1 MSKTTKSI
9 EQISDIVFN
18 KIFMTILSELPNPDC
33 PLKRQQ
39 NEWKKS
45 EVKRAIIKRLSDDK

>member
-1 MSKTTKSI
+1 MSKSV
-9 EQISDIVFN
+9 EQISNIILS
-18 KIFMTILSELPNPDC
+18 KISMIILSELPNPDC

-45 EVKRAIIKRLSDDK
+45 EVKKAIIKRLSDDK

>member
-1 MSKTTKSI
+1 MSKTIKSI
-9 EQISDIVFN
+9 EQIADIVCG

-45 EVKRAIIKRLSDDK
+45 EVKKAIIKRLSDDK

>member
-9 EQISDIVFN
+9 EQISDIVCN

-45 EVKRAIIKRLSDDK
+45 EVKKAIIKRLSDDK